1 MTFFL
6 IKLMVGVAE
15 LSPRVEKYKKQAKC
29 DELLQL
35 IWLYN

>member
-6 IKLMVGVAE
+6 IKLMVDIAE
-15 LSPRVEKYKKQAKC
+15 LSPRVGKYKKQTKC